1 MTKPIAVMAVLAAA
15 AAVSGCQSLSNTFGA
30 NKNAP
35 DEFRIVTAAPLT
47 LPPDYSLRPPR
58 PGDPRPQ
65 ELAPDAEARAALF
78 GSDTGQNASPGER
91 ALVAGAGADAVDPN
105 IRDQVDFEG
114 SNVVHRNEEF
124 ANRVV
129 EFQGSEAEAAAAQ
142 TDEQAAQRRLEEEE
156 AIRRATGGGDVV
168 IERREQGF
176 KLPGT

>member
-15 AAVSGCQSLSNTFGA
+15 TAASGCQSFSNMIGSS
-30 NKNAP
+30 KNAP

-78 GSDTGQNASPGER
+78 GEDVGQNASAGER
-91 ALVAGAGADAVDPN
+91 ALVAGAGAEALEPG
-105 IRDQVDFEG
+105 IREQVDFEG
-114 SNVVHRNEEF
+114 AAIVHRNEEF

-142 TDEQAAQRRLEEEE
+142 TDAQRAQRRLEEEE

-168 IERREQGF
+168 IERGERGF